1 MPDITIELYG
11 LRDAVSLAGFNI
23 TNIRPAKPEI
33 GSVERGIDVLF
44 DLDGRRLGAQ
54 HTIFH
59 SDEGHT
65 PGKRGSAARAREEA
79 TARVTQAPFGMW
91 GVFDY
96 RLALWRR
103 VDEKIAIAAR
113 HDNSGLV
120 AETWLVISANLP
132 KWGAAASTMMVADAV
147 RADDLNALCHSQLA
161 GSQFE
166 CALLVL
172 HLDRKVYG
180 WDRNG
185 GWCVIADPEAH
196 EREQHRKQMNDLL
209 FTQIPADFR
218 RRMQ

>member
-172 HLDRKVYG
+172 H
-180 WDRNG
+180 
-185 GWCVIADPEAH
+185 
-196 EREQHRKQMNDLL
+196 
-209 FTQIPADFR
+209 
-218 RRMQ
+218 